1 MKANKNGEPMSPDKW
16 KTAVTHIAPNEIRLR
31 GYPVE
36 ELMGRRSYAEV
47 AWLVLKGE
55 LPTVEQGRMLDAIFV
70 SSVDHGVTPP
80 SCLAA
85 ITAAST
91 GAPVNAALAA
101 GILSINRHHGGAVE
115 NCMRIIREAAALKE
129 EKESS
134 SDEAAAELVADY
146 RKRKKLLAG
155 FGHRFHTKDPRAV
168 RLFELADET
177 GVAGE
182 YVAMARALETQLQ
195 TQSGKDLPLNVDGA
209 IGAVLLELGL
219 EPEIANAFFIIAR
232 LPGLLAHVLEEWERQ
247 KPMRRIEPSQWEYDG
262 PPERHLDD

>member
-1 MKANKNGEPMSPDKW
+1 MPEEKW
-16 KTAVTHIAPNEIRLR
+16 KTAITHVAPNEIRLR

-36 ELMGRRSYAEV
+36 ELMGRRPYAEV
-47 AWLVLKGE
+47 AWLALKGE
-55 LPTVEQGRMLDAIFV
+55 LPTAEQGRMLDAIFV

-115 NCMRIIREAAALKE
+115 DCMRTLREAVALKDG
-129 EKESS
+129 KGIAT
-134 SDEAAAELVADY
+134 DEAAAELVAAY
-146 RKRKKLLAG
+146 GEQKKRVAG
-155 FGHRFHTKDPRAV
+155 FGHRFHTRDPRAV

-177 GVAGE
+177 GVGGMYTE
-182 YVAMARALETQLQ
+182 MARALETQLK
-195 TQSGKDLPLNVDGA
+195 TRLGKDLPLNVDGA
-209 IGAVLLELGL
+209 IGAVLLELGF

-262 PPERHLDD
+262 SPERHLED